1 MSPHHQDSDI
11 AVRTPPDLGD
21 IPMQQ
26 IQRDPLGFLKEVTGR
41 HPDIAC
47 YSTNGWQVVL
57 VNHPEGVRHVL
68 KSNWHNYTKNGTP
81 DLMML
86 RPMLGSGLMTVDGD
100 EWSHQR
106 RYLQPAFH
114 NEVID
119 GYVPEMAAQTEKVL
133 DVWARET
140 VDNGTLDLAPRFSHL
155 TLAIVAKTLF
165 GLELTGQAEKFGR
178 AVDTL
183 NAIMS
188 HFDPWDSSAMVEF
201 QQAQNVIGRVVK
213 EIADTTTTDNASNL
227 LSALRGASDHEGKCP
242 LASGQIRDQ
251 IFTFL
256 MAGHETTAKALTW
269 ALYLLARHP
278 QEQQRCREEAL
289 AVLGDHAPDPTRLD
303 ALEYTW
309 QVLQEAMRLYPSVWS
324 MSRKALA
331 DDEVLGY
338 HIPAD
343 SLVIVSPYT
352 LHRRVD
358 LWPDPERFDPDRFTA
373 DAVIARDSFSYIPF
387 SQGSRTCIGR
397 PFAISET
404 KLVLAMLL
412 RRFEVTLAVDG
423 EIEPEALVTLRPRQ
437 GLPVRLTP
445 IASRGN

>member
-1 MSPHHQDSDI
+1 MSTHYTDPDLALQ
-11 AVRTPPDLGD
+11 AAPDLGD
-21 IPMQQ
+21 IPMPQ
-26 IQRDPLGFLKEVTGR
+26 IQRDPLNFLMEVTGR
-41 HPDIAC
+41 YPDIAS
-47 YSTNGWQVVL
+47 YRTNGWQVVL
-57 VNHPEGVRHVL
+57 VNHPDGVRHVL
-68 KSNWHNYTKNGTP
+68 KSNWHNYSKLGTP

-100 EWSHQR
+100 EWFHQR

-119 GYVPEMAAQTEKVL
+119 GYVPEMVAQTEKVL
-133 DVWARET
+133 ERWAREAEH
-140 VDNGTLDLAPRFSHL
+140 NSKLDLAPRFSHL

-165 GLELTGQAEKFGR
+165 GLELTGQAEEFGR

-188 HFDPWDSSAMVEF
+188 HFDPCNSSAVTEF
-201 QQAQNVIGRVVK
+201 QQAQGVIGRIVR
-213 EIADTTTTDNASNL
+213 EIVEGADSDKTANL
-227 LSALRGASDHEGKCP
+227 LSSLRSATDPEGKCP

-289 AVLGDHAPDPTRLD
+289 SVLGDDIADPARID

-309 QVLQEAMRLYPSVWS
+309 QVLQEAMRLYPPVWS
-324 MSRKALA
+324 MSRKALD
-331 DDEVLGY
+331 DDEVLGC
-338 HIPAD
+338 HVPAD
-343 SLVIVSPYT
+343 SLVIISPYT
-352 LHRRVD
+352 LHRRAD
-358 LWPDPERFDPDRFTA
+358 LWPSPERFDPDRFVA
-373 DAVIARDSFSYIPF
+373 DAVAAREAFSYLPF
-387 SQGSRTCIGR
+387 SMGSRVCIGR
-397 PFAISET
+397 PFAIVEI

-412 RRFEVTLAVDG
+412 RRFVVTLADEA

-445 IASRGN
+445 VA